1 MGRSHQTTVRMRGP
15 AILALMS
22 LLLLNGGAQ
31 PLAGSYPKTIDDCKN
46 ANLKTEG
53 SVSTLACGDGKTYP
67 LGPCEDG
74 VNLNQVDGKTTV
86 TCGGD
91 RPPKVTFPP
100 CFPFCGVDKH
110 SWPVQEHGSW
120 PVEEHSWPVQEHG
133 SWPVQ
138 EHGGWPVQEH
148 GGWPVQE
155 LGGWPVQELG
165 GWGVEQ
171 HKWYC
176 DLLPWYL
183 RWPCKAAFGRG

>member
-22 LLLLNGGAQ
+22 LLLLNVGAQ
-31 PLAGSYPKTIDDCKN
+31 PLAGSYPKTLDDCKN

-67 LGPCEDG
+67 LEPCEDG

-110 SWPVQEHGSW
+110 SWPVQEHG
-120 PVEEHSWPVQEHG
+120 G
-133 SWPVQ
+133 WPVQ

-148 GGWPVQE
+148 GSWPVE
-155 LGGWPVQELG
+155 EHGGWPVQELG

-171 HKWYC
+171 HTWYC